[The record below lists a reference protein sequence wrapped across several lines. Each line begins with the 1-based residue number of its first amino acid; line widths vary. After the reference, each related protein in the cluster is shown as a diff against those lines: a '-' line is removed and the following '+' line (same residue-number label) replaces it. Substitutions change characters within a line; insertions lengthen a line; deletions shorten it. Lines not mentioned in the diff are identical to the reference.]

1 MQHLHAVYTIIL
13 GMYLESNIMLDM
25 ILNHHTPTK
34 FCSLDVSG
42 RGRINWGMAT
52 RTIGSSD
59 ANIRSRCHYSKCG
72 TRVGIKIYC

>member
-13 GMYLESNIMLDM
+13 GMDLESNIMLDM

-42 RGRINWGMAT
+42 RGRIN
-52 RTIGSSD
+52 
-59 ANIRSRCHYSKCG
+59 
-72 TRVGIKIYC
+72 